1 MGGGFPIIDS
11 LPIPDFGSV
20 PIETFDSLGGLV
32 DLAICLREEA
42 RKKGDELYFRGEP
55 ACYKSVQAKL
65 YREPGVLHEQEV
77 YQAALS
83 STPHQFY
90 PLQTIF
96 DRLTHMRHYDYG
108 VRLLDVSPNIL
119 TSWFMALDS
128 WNIHAKDVYPCPRI
142 VAIRVPRG
150 REKPAESD
158 LVTILSALAK
168 VPNKFEIPKWWH
180 EIRKELP
187 DFDEDIFWEH
197 FDDFFQNWCVSP
209 RLENPRVAM
218 QQGKFILFG
227 LHPDSCRYPKEVLL
241 RNKRAPLSK
250 DSAGCGQTHVPLQV
264 TRPFYPTHKGELPP
278 ISIDRYLLPSQALM
292 PGTTLG
298 QLEFNISSALSR
310 LAHLGIAQHT
320 LYPDDLSR
328 HASYWNVFYKQS

>member
-1 MGGGFPIIDS
+1 MGGGFPIVAG
-11 LPIPDFGSV
+11 LPSPDFGGV
-20 PIETFDSLGGLV
+20 TVETFDSLGGLV
-32 DLAICLREEA
+32 DLAIRLREEA
-42 RKKGDELYFRGEP
+42 REKGDALYFRGEP
-55 ACYKSVQAKL
+55 ACYQSVQAKL
-65 YREPGVLHEQEV
+65 YREPGVMHEQEV

-83 STPHQFY
+83 STPQQFY
-90 PLQTIF
+90 PLQTTF

-128 WNIHAKDVYPCPRI
+128 WNGHNQGVYPCPRI

-168 VPNKFEIPKWWH
+168 VPNKFEIAKWWH
-180 EIRKELP
+180 EIRKEMV
-187 DFDEDIFWEH
+187 DFDTSVFWEK
-197 FDDFFQNWCVSP
+197 FNDFFQNWCVSP
-209 RLENPRVAM
+209 RLENSRVAM

-227 LHPDSCRYPKEVLL
+227 LHPDVRTYPKEML
-241 RNKRAPLSK
+241 RQNERLALFK
-250 DSAGCGQTHVPLQV
+250 DAGHGRVYVPLQA
-264 TRPFYPTHKGELPP
+264 TDPFYPTHKGELPP

-292 PGTTLG
+292 PGNTLDR
-298 QLEFNISSALSR
+298 LAVNVASALSL

-328 HASYWNVFYKQS
+328 HAKHWNTFYKHQS